1 MEYYWTFSDTKK
13 RQMFKD
19 SDGWMFPGWE
29 QNKMFIQ
36 VVKNGE
42 YNIRLLMAVINEN

>member
-1 MEYYWTFSDTKK
+1 
-13 RQMFKD
+13 MFKD
-19 SDGWMFPGWE
+19 SDGWMFPEWE

-36 VVKNGE
+36 VVRDGG